1 MVVHVNSTIAEL
13 EKQLDAASDADDYET
28 AGWLKVEVDGFTH
41 VDGILKKMVKRWA
54 EWEASLKAAE
64 AARNF
69 SAAKAIKENM
79 DAMDAWASSVDADC
93 TFAQL
98 LEKLLL
104 LKLKVT
110 VAPDGTVLEP
120 PAAFDVTVAPGA
132 NVQEAC
138 DRCPPGGSVLLL
150 PGTHA
155 GPLVLAPGQEVNL
168 FGRGLATLRTATGT
182 VLTSEAAKS
191 TVDGLLIRRE
201 AGNDGGQYRHCVW
214 IKGGAL
220 RLQNCD
226 VTSAAASVGVW
237 IEGGA
242 NPVAGSKHVRPR
254 SGCLFFGPTVDDER
268 VGAAA
273 AAF

>member
-1 MVVHVNSTIAEL
+1 M
-13 EKQLDAASDADDYET
+13 
-28 AGWLKVEVDGFTH
+28 EVDGFTH

-79 DAMDAWASSVDADC
+79 DAMDALASGVDADC

-150 PGTHA
+150 PGTHE
-155 GPLVLAPGQEVNL
+155 GPLVLAPGQVVNL

-182 VLTSEAAKS
+182 VLTSAAAKS

-201 AGNDGGQYRHCVW
+201 AGGTSSRTECVW

-220 RLQNCD
+220 RMQACD
-226 VTSAAASVGVW
+226 VTCAIATRCISIDGGDPVLAACKCAPAARVVTLSFLAHCRGCKRAAA
-237 IEGGA
+237 
-242 NPVAGSKHVRPR
+242 
-254 SGCLFFGPTVDDER
+254 
-268 VGAAA
+268 GAA
-273 AAF
+273 F